1 MTSTLLRLP
10 LNRRLVKSLVPG
22 IFIGLL
28 GLGCSALPL
37 IESLELDLGL
47 AARLHR
53 RGARAPPD
61 EVAIVSISGAS
72 SRLLGLPNDP
82 QAWPRSLHGRLV
94 SNLTDKGARMIAFDI
109 ILDQPR
115 RGREDRAF
123 ARAMRAADNVVLFE
137 YLQLSKQQLVGP
149 DSDTAMSAVSPDISI
164 EQRIP
169 PIPTFARAAAAVA
182 PFPLPEVRAKVS
194 QVWLFK
200 PGAGDAAT
208 LPVVALLEYARP
220 YYRAFVAAITNT
232 WRAMERGAEL
242 PALPGG
248 NDGATIQ
255 AQALRALFRAHP
267 RLVLALRA

>member
-1 MTSTLLRLP
+1 MTSTLPRHTGTGPARASGPRFVKASALR
-10 LNRRLVKSLVPG
+10 VA
-22 IFIGLL
+22 IGLL
-28 GLGCSALPL
+28 GVVLSALPL
-37 IESLELDLGL
+37 IDRLQLDLGL
-47 AARLHR
+47 ATLFHL

-61 EVAIVSISGAS
+61 EVAIVNISGAS
-72 SRLLGLPNDP
+72 SRILGLPNDP
-82 QAWPRSLHGRLV
+82 EAWPRSLHGRLV

-220 YYRAFVAAITNT
+220 Y
-232 WRAMERGAEL
+232 L
-242 PALPGG
+242 SL
-248 NDGATIQ
+248 
-255 AQALRALFRAHP
+255 
-267 RLVLALRA
+267 